1 MTTPTHPITED
12 DLVTL
17 EQAIPALY
25 QALSA
30 EAKNNPTLRD
40 YARMCQTILSRV
52 RWDYG
57 PYSEVQS
64 IES

>member
-30 EAKNNPTLRD
+30 EAKNDPALRD
-40 YARMCQTILSRV
+40 YAAMSKTILSHV

-57 PYSEVQS
+57 PYSEVQT